1 MGSRGPVL
9 LATLAATVLLS
20 ACGDTGGS
28 GTAADGGGSADSS
41 GSASPEPEPRD
52 EASPVALECPRR
64 LADAAGIVDPAQA
77 TPTFP
82 RVEAAVVCSYLQ
94 GRSPDAGWERT
105 VGPVEVP
112 DDRLAS
118 LDDTLAGLRPAPAD
132 QMCTM
137 DMGPRVLVLAA
148 TSDGV
153 VGVVAEQY
161 GCRQVLLTDDPADVA
176 PGAGDT
182 GLAVPGALSGGDAV
196 LATVEPLLR

>member
-9 LATLAATVLLS
+9 VALVAATALLS
-20 ACGDTGGS
+20 ACGDTTG
-28 GTAADGGGSADSS
+28 ADSGS
-41 GSASPEPEPRD
+41 DPGAGAGKGGSASPAPRD
-52 EASPVALECPRR
+52 DASPVDLGCPER
-64 LADAAGIVDPAQA
+64 LVDSAGIVDPAPA

-105 VGPVEVP
+105 IGPVTVP
-112 DDRLAS
+112 EDRLAS

-137 DMGPRVLVLAA
+137 DLGPRVLVLAA
-148 TSDGV
+148 TTDGV

-182 GLAVPGALSGGDAV
+182 GLAVPGALTGGDAV
-196 LATVEPLLR
+196 LSAVEPLLR